1 MSAEQS
7 ANLLNAFDDSVT
19 EFLVLQM
26 GAHRIYNA
34 LPEFLAAFLVNSFVT
49 DDGKFM
55 RPGRNENE
63 HRVALACFMHSQSM
77 KFSLRRDQ
85 RVCVQL
91 AALDVNANF
100 AGSF

>member
-7 ANLLNAFDDSVT
+7 ANLLNAFEDSVT
-19 EFLVLQM
+19 EFLVLKM
-26 GAHRIYNA
+26 GAHRIYNP
-34 LPEFLAAFLVNSFVT
+34 LPEFLAAFLVNRFIA
-49 DDGKFM
+49 DHGEFM
-55 RPGRNENE
+55 CPGCNENE
-63 HRVALACFMHSQSM
+63 HRIALPCFMHPQSM

-100 AGSF
+100 AGSI